1 MDQRSFDSMRQYVGF
16 NEEAA
21 ALLRSFQPIVEPHLE
36 TIVGDFYDAIREH
49 PDAHQ
54 AITGG
59 DAQIERL
66 KRTLIRWLDSVLLGP
81 HDEEYLA
88 SHARIGRVHVR
99 IALPQQFM
107 FTAMNRIRSA
117 LTRLAVSELHDDT
130 DRCLRTLTA
139 IGQML
144 DLELALMLDTYRE
157 DLLGRMRAH
166 ERLATIGQVAGSIGH
181 ELRNPLGIIESSL
194 YLLRGHLGPLAEED
208 PKVQKHL
215 TRIGTQVTVC
225 GTTITHLLEL
235 ARSRMPSKAW
245 HPLREMV
252 ERAVEYASVEPSQVV
267 LDIPADVQVLADAEQ
282 LRQVFTNLIQNAMQA
297 QPRCTVT
304 VTGLEV
310 PGGTQIGVR
319 DDGPGIPSD
328 LHSRIFDALFTTR
341 AKGTGL
347 GLSLCRRILEAH
359 RGEIT
364 LQPEERGAHFRLW
377 LPDHDSD
384 GRRSLVPDEV
394 DLGGSL

>member
-1 MDQRSFDSMRQYVGF
+1 MRRYVGF
-16 NEEAA
+16 DEESA
-21 ALLRSFQPIVEPHLE
+21 ALLRAFHPVAEPRLE
-36 TIVGDFYDAIREH
+36 VIVGDFYDVIQKH
-49 PDAHQ
+49 PDAYQ

-66 KRTLIRWLDSVLLGP
+66 KRTLIRWLDSVLIGP

-130 DRCLRTLTA
+130 DRCLHTLTA
-139 IGQML
+139 IGQVL

-194 YLLRGHLGPLAEED
+194 YLLRTHLGPLAEED

-225 GTTITHLLEL
+225 STTITHLLEL

-245 HPLREMV
+245 HNLRGVV
-252 ERAVEYASVEPSQVV
+252 ERAVEYASLEPSQVV
-267 LDIPADVQVLADAEQ
+267 LDIPPELEVLADAEQ
-282 LRQVFTNLIQNAMQA
+282 LRQVLVNLLQNAVQA
-297 QPRCTVT
+297 HPRCTIT
-304 VTGLEV
+304 VTGQQV
-310 PGGTQIGVR
+310 PGGTQIWVR

-328 LHSRIFDALFTTR
+328 LHSRVFDALFTTR

-364 LQPEERGAHFRLW
+364 LQPEARGAHFRLW

-384 GRRSLVPDEV
+384 GRRSLVPDDVE
-394 DLGGSL
+394 LGGTS